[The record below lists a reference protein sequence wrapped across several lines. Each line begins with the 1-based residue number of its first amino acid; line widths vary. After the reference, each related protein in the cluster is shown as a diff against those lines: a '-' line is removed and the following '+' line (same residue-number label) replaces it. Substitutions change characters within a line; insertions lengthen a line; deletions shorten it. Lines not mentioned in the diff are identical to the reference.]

1 MKVDKT
7 GLSQVLSSALALFDS
22 GRDRRGG
29 PALEKNNKKTGSE
42 TRSLFVDYLF
52 FPHIVKQGS
61 MSRAKMR

>member
-29 PALEKNNKKTGSE
+29 PALEKKIKK
-42 TRSLFVDYLF
+42 
-52 FPHIVKQGS
+52 
-61 MSRAKMR
+61 

>member
-29 PALEKNNKKTGSE
+29 PALEKKNKKI
-42 TRSLFVDYLF
+42 RKLDQKLVPCLLIICF
-52 FPHIVKQGS
+52 FPTS
-61 MSRAKMR
+61 